1 MDVVLEVFDTFLFD
15 PVYATLLPAS
25 PVSYGF
31 SFPPQATFSSMRE
44 APTPVY
50 NGYKYEPATAYIS
63 FEPSEYAYMS
73 RWQRDH
79 WARQATS
86 LFLITW

>member
-1 MDVVLEVFDTFLFD
+1 MDIVLEVFDTFLFD
-15 PVYATLLPAS
+15 PIYATLLPAS
-25 PVSYGF
+25 GSNAF
-31 SFPPQATFSSMRE
+31 NTPPHSTFSSMRE
-44 APTPVY
+44 APTPMY
-50 NGYKYEPATAYIS
+50 NGFKYQPATSYIS

-73 RWQRDH
+73 RWQRDY